1 MVFDR
6 QGARLLR
13 RYELGCISSHARYA
27 QTGNDHT
34 QRSRGSEEHSGSNRS
49 FTQLHSRCRFS
60 RRRSLGRHCKRSQSR
75 HPPKRISGR
84 HKSFRNEKRKE
95 VTQEHS
101 MNVQELL
108 AEVATAPVV
117 KRAITNHATLNEAY
131 DYGSAF
137 SRGMRIDLNG
147 LTILLISGTASID
160 EAGRTVHVGDF
171 RAQLKRTYENITKL
185 LAAEGATWHDIVRTT
200 CYLRDI
206 ERDYQAF
213 NEERTT
219 FFKEQGLDP
228 LPASTGI
235 QAILC
240 RPDLLIEIEAI
251 AMFRRES
258 NGD

>member
-1 MVFDR
+1 
-6 QGARLLR
+6 
-13 RYELGCISSHARYA
+13 
-27 QTGNDHT
+27 
-34 QRSRGSEEHSGSNRS
+34 
-49 FTQLHSRCRFS
+49 
-60 RRRSLGRHCKRSQSR
+60 
-75 HPPKRISGR
+75 
-84 HKSFRNEKRKE
+84 
-95 VTQEHS
+95 
-101 MNVQELL
+101 MNIQELF
-108 AEVATAPVV
+108 AEMETAPVV
-117 KRAITNHATLNEAY
+117 KRAITNHSTLNEAY

-147 LTILLISGTASID
+147 VTILLISGTASID
-160 EAGRTVHVGDF
+160 EHGHTVHVGDF
-171 RAQLKRTYENITKL
+171 RAQLKRTFENITKL

-213 NEERTT
+213 NDERTA
-219 FFKEQGLDP
+219 FYKQQGLDP

-258 NGD
+258 TVE